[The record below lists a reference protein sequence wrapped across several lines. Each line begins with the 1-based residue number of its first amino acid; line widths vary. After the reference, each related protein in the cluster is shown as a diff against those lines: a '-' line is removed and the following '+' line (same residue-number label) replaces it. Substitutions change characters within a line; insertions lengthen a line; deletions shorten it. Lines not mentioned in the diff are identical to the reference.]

1 VPDAPVTDPLRIAVL
16 GGRSWI
22 ANAAV
27 IPAIEAC
34 AGAVL
39 AGLGSRSGPVTY
51 DDVLA
56 DPAVEA
62 VYIALPNGMHLEW
75 VERAAAAGKHVLCEK
90 PLAATSAEVEQMA
103 AACDAA
109 GVLLAEAYMTPFHP
123 RSVEIAR
130 LLDAGDLGDVR
141 HAEAAF
147 TFTLVDDA
155 NYRWMPSQGGGAL
168 LDVGIYCLTPILR
181 AFGGLPAEVIA
192 SAVMAPS
199 GVDATTSIRLAWSAH
214 ATASIVTSFE
224 LPERQFL
231 HVAGTAGALAVER
244 PFTPGPA
251 DTTFTIS
258 RPDGSIETHETP
270 GGNCYEA
277 MIDAFADA
285 VRGRAA
291 WRRPTSEVLAVT
303 GLCETIAAAAASAAA
318 STDRGATP

>member
-1 VPDAPVTDPLRIAVL
+1 M
-16 GGRSWI
+16 
-22 ANAAV
+22 
-27 IPAIEAC
+27 
-34 AGAVL
+34 AG
-39 AGLGSRSGPVTY
+39 
-51 DDVLA
+51 
-56 DPAVEA
+56 
-62 VYIALPNGMHLEW
+62 
-75 VERAAAAGKHVLCEK
+75 
-90 PLAATSAEVEQMA
+90 
-103 AACDAA
+103 ACDAA

-123 RSVEIAR
+123 RSIEIAR
-130 LLDAGDLGDVR
+130 LLDGGDLGDVR

-147 TFTLVDDA
+147 TFRLVDDA

-168 LDVGIYCLTPILR
+168 LDVGIYCLSPILL
-181 AFGGLPAEVIA
+181 AFGGLPTEVIA
-192 SAVMAPS
+192 SAVMASS

-251 DTTFTIS
+251 DTTFTIT
-258 RPDGSIETHETP
+258 RPDGSAETHETA

-291 WRRPTSEVLAVT
+291 WPRPTSEVLAVT
-303 GLCETIAAAAASAAA
+303 GLCEMIAAAA
-318 STDRGATP
+318 STC

>member
-1 VPDAPVTDPLRIAVL
+1 MPVPDAFVTNPLRIAVL

-27 IPAIEAC
+27 IPAIEGC
-34 AGAVL
+34 ASAVL

-62 VYIALPNGMHLEW
+62 VYVALPNGMHLEW

-123 RSVEIAR
+123 RSIEIAR
-130 LLDAGDLGDVR
+130 LLAAEDLGDVR
-141 HAEAAF
+141 HAEVAF
-147 TFTLVDDA
+147 TFPLVDDA

-168 LDVGIYCLTPILR
+168 LDVGIYCLSPVLA
-181 AFGGLPAEVIA
+181 AFGGLPDEVIA

-224 LPERQFL
+224 LPERQSL

-244 PFTPGPA
+244 PFTPGPH
-251 DTTFTIS
+251 DTTFTIT
-258 RPDGSIETHETP
+258 RPNGSVETHETA

-291 WRRPTSEVLAVT
+291 WPRPTSEVLAVT
-303 GLCETIAAAAASAAA
+303 GLCEMIAAAA
-318 STDRGATP
+318 STPRGATP